1 MTIPNPK
8 WGKTKKLIDEI
19 TQKCV
24 DGENYIFRGTQ
35 RVHSNEKDGIS
46 SSLYRKERDIFDEYY
61 KPTDMENDIVD
72 KAKRLFPPHTNEL
85 EILTDLRHFGGK
97 INLIDFTRNLH
108 IALFF
113 ACNGSFD
120 ENGEIILF
128 NTSKNGQFEVK
139 EPVKTQTSQK
149 RIIAQDS
156 VFLFVPDGYIEITEG
171 SCESFQIKKGLKE
184 EILEYLRKFHNIS
197 VDTIY
202 NDIVGFIANEENYET
217 AITHFYR
224 GNAYMNSEK
233 YEKAIEC
240 YDKAIQSNPQLAEAY
255 NNRGNVNKALGKY
268 PEAIA
273 DYNEVIKIN
282 PQYAEAYN
290 NRGNAKNKLGNYSEA
305 IADYD
310 KAIQI
315 NPQYAM
321 AYNNRGVSN
330 AELGNYSEAIT
341 DYDKAIEI
349 NPQYAEAYNNRGI
362 SNMKLGNYSEAIAD
376 YDKAIEINPQYAN
389 AYYNRGIAKKKLEN
403 HSEGDADI
411 AKAIKINPQLAHH
424 KAKSQPRKDA

>member
-24 DGENYIFRGTQ
+24 DDENYIFRGTQ

-217 AITHFYR
+217 ATTHFYR
-224 GNAYMNSEK
+224 GNANAKSEK
-233 YEKAIEC
+233 YKEAIEC
-240 YDKAIQSNPQLAEAY
+240 YDKAIQSNPQFTEAY
-255 NNRGNVNKALGKY
+255 NNRGVSNMELGKH
-268 PEAIA
+268 
-273 DYNEVIKIN
+273 
-282 PQYAEAYN
+282 
-290 NRGNAKNKLGNYSEA
+290 SEA

-310 KAIQI
+310 KAIKINPQLAKAYYNRGNANVGLGKKSKAITDYDKAIEI

-330 AELGNYSEAIT
+330 AELGNYSEAIA
-341 DYDKAIEI
+341 DLDQAIEI
-349 NPQYAEAYNNRGI
+349 NPQFA
-362 SNMKLGNYSEAIAD
+362 K
-376 YDKAIEINPQYAN
+376 
-389 AYYNRGIAKKKLEN
+389 AYYTRGNAKKKLGN